1 MKNNHESH
9 TVCHS
14 QPIFKYIFQA
24 SEGKHEV
31 SKECEARVMAPSLLA
46 YDECCNAICDSVFRL
61 K

>member
-1 MKNNHESH
+1 MKV
-9 TVCHS
+9 TLCHS

-31 SKECEARVMAPSLLA
+31 SKECEVHAMAPSLLA
-46 YDECCNAICDSVFRL
+46 YDECCNVICDSVFRL